1 MRYFQSFFSICV
13 LFGGLLG
20 GAAFAQ
26 SDPITWPEPQRAFFQ
41 DGPALL
47 LTPEQRLEL
56 RSINTDARE
65 RFIREFLDKDPVPDT
80 PANELKIGI
89 ERRQRLATSQLASPT
104 DVRAQLLFLNGPPA
118 ERKELD
124 CGFVFEPLEIWT
136 YHEGKSAKGKPAE
149 RKLVVFRP
157 SASEPWRLWLPSDS
171 KRALYTDMMEYW
183 MEQWE
188 ELRSQFYIKRI
199 DLQNCDEAKDVDEVT
214 GVQGLTGALGS
225 KKGPAW
231 IKPKDASPFLE
242 PPKDL
247 AAWARAAASA
257 DIGLPEAP
265 ALAVSSFDFRFPS
278 FSEQRMVVRTY
289 LGVEPEGLK
298 PAVQEE
304 GRRPEVQLAVDGVLE
319 SEGKPFESF
328 RLRYRLPLAESGDPL
343 PLVLE
348 RRLRPRTAFLMRLHI
363 RDETSGGE
371 ARIARAFQVPAS
383 PTGDDLEAKV
393 ANVGQLVPPELG
405 QGRDSLL
412 LLPPPA
418 DVVLGLWRADVLI
431 TGQRIKKVVYLV
443 DGVQQLAKATPPFSA
458 EVRLSRFP
466 TEQVVR
472 AEGYDAA
479 GKLVAADQVIVNQPR
494 GALAVWITEPA
505 KGTRA
510 EPGKLAAK
518 AEVSIP
524 DGRRVETVEFLVN
537 DKSVA
542 SLTQPPWQAEL
553 PIPAEDVV
561 YMTVI
566 ATLDDGGRTEAVRF
580 VRAPQYFE
588 EVEVNLV
595 ELYAAVTDKAGNLVP
610 GLAAEDFEILEAGK
624 PQEISKFELVDNLPL
639 TVGVLLDT
647 SGSMRSSLVQA
658 QDAAA
663 DFLKGVMT
671 PKDRSFAVNFASRP
685 RLCMPPTDDVEA
697 VVRSFQDLQAVGDTA
712 LHDALV
718 HSLYYFRGIKGQ
730 RALVL
735 LSDGDDNAS
744 YIPYKDALEYARRS
758 GVAIYSIGFNLPG
771 FASGLRGKLSEL
783 AETTGGKSFFTSKPE
798 ELPAIYE
805 QIERELR
812 SRYLLAYNSNQAL
825 GAPGTFREVEVKVKR
840 GLKARTARGYYQ

>member
-1 MRYFQSFFSICV
+1 M
-13 LFGGLLG
+13 
-20 GAAFAQ
+20 AASAQ
-26 SDPITWPEPQRAFFQ
+26 SDPLTWPEPQRAFFQ

-56 RSINTDARE
+56 RSLSDEARE
-65 RFIREFLDKDPVPDT
+65 RKIREFLDEDPIPGT
-80 PANELKIGI
+80 PANELQAGI
-89 ERRQRLATSQLASPT
+89 ERRQRLALSQLGTPT

-118 ERKELD
+118 ERKEID
-124 CGFVFEPLEIWT
+124 CGFVFEPLEVWT
-136 YHEGKSAKGKPAE
+136 YHEGKAVNGKPQE
-149 RKLVVFRP
+149 KRLVVFRP

-188 ELRSQFYIKRI
+188 ELRGRVYIKRI
-199 DLQNCDEAKDVDEVT
+199 DLQNCDEVELVDDAT
-214 GVQGLTGALGS
+214 GVAGLTGALGG

-231 IKPKDASPFLE
+231 IKPKDASPFLD

-247 AAWARAAASA
+247 AAWARAAAATDLPTAA
-257 DIGLPEAP
+257 D
-265 ALAVSSFDFRFPS
+265 ALEVSSFDFRFPEVS
-278 FSEQRMVVRTY
+278 QQRMLVRTY
-289 LGVEPEGLK
+289 LGVEPEGLQ

-304 GRRPEVQLAVDGVLE
+304 GRRPEVQLAVDGVIE
-319 SEGKPFESF
+319 SDGKPFETF
-328 RLRYRLPLAESGDPL
+328 RLRYRLPMAEAGGPL

-348 RRLRPRTAFLMRLHI
+348 RRLRPRTSFLMRLHI
-363 RDETSGGE
+363 RDETSGRE
-371 ARIARAFQVPAS
+371 ARIARAFEVPAT
-383 PTGDDLEAKV
+383 PTGDDLEARV
-393 ANVGQLVPPELG
+393 ANAGQIVPPEVG

-418 DVVLGLWRADVLI
+418 DVVLGLWRADVLV
-431 TGQRIKKVVYLV
+431 TGTRIKKVVYRV

-472 AEGYDAA
+472 AEGYDEA
-479 GKLVAADQVIVNQPR
+479 GKLVAADEVILNQPR

-505 KGTRA
+505 KGVRVQ
-510 EPGKLAAK
+510 PGKLLAK
-518 AEVSIP
+518 AEVSVP
-524 DGRRVETVEFLVN
+524 DGRRIETVEFLVN
-537 DKSVA
+537 DKSVS
-542 SLTQPPWQAEL
+542 SLAQPPWQVEL
-553 PIPAEDVV
+553 PIPSEDVV

-580 VRAPQYFE
+580 VRAPEHFE

-595 ELYAAVTDKAGNLVP
+595 ELYAAVTDKSGNLVP
-610 GLAAEDFEILEAGK
+610 GLTADDFEVLEAGK

-663 DFLKGVMT
+663 SFLKGVMT
-671 PKDRSFAVNFASRP
+671 PKDRSFAVSFASRP
-685 RLCMPPTDDVEA
+685 RLDMPPTDDVEA

-771 FASGLRGKLSEL
+771 FASGLRGKLTEM
-783 AETTGGKSFFTSKPE
+783 AEITGGKSFFTSKPE
-798 ELPAIYE
+798 ELPAIYA
-805 QIERELR
+805 QIEKELR
-812 SRYLLAYNSNQAL
+812 SRYLLAYTSNQAL
-825 GAPGTFREVEVKVKR
+825 GDPGTFREVEVKVKR
-840 GLKARTARGYYQ
+840 GGLKARTARGYYQ